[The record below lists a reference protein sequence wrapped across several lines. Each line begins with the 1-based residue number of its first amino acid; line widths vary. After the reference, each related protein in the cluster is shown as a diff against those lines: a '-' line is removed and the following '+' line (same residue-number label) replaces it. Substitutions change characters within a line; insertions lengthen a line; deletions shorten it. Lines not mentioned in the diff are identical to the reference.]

1 LNVITFSWTGAR
13 FDDVAEVTG
22 FAESPR
28 LPPQANSA
36 ATAVTAI
43 SQKEKTF
50 RTTLH
55 AQQIACLDRP

>member
-1 LNVITFSWTGAR
+1 MLNVITFSWTGAR
-13 FDDVAEVTG
+13 FDEVVDVLMG

-36 ATAVTAI
+36 ATTVAAI

-50 RTTLH
+50 RTTPILSK
-55 AQQIACLDRP
+55 